1 MPKVYVLIEA
11 DLPRDMDEE
20 DFASYAQDSVRAC
33 VGGYH
38 PDDPVFQ
45 LDRKSVKGH
54 YIQIRGQHEKTDFQ
68 NLKGLRDSLTAN
80 KHVSIYAVSGE
91 DYGS

>member
-1 MPKVYVLIEA
+1 MKAYVLVELEIPKHMDDEDMAVYV
-11 DLPRDMDEE
+11 
-20 DFASYAQDSVRAC
+20 QDSTRAC

-54 YIQIRGQHEKTDFQ
+54 YIQIRGAYERTDFQ
-68 NLKGLRDSLTAN
+68 NLKRIRDAIN
-80 KHVSIYAVSGE
+80 SIDDCSIHAVSGD
-91 DYGS
+91 DYVG